1 MRTFLFVATALSALQ
16 AGAVSA
22 QQTIAA
28 TAHVAGTLEATPAR
42 VEMTSTARGVVRIT
56 AAESGQPVRGVLER
70 TYITDVSPT
79 SEPRMVWVAD
89 GRGLRRELC
98 ASDVTALNVL
108 LGRRAIE
115 LETDGKRR
123 VIVTKVVASD
133 S

>member
-22 QQTIAA
+22 QHTVTA
-28 TAHVAGTLEATPAR
+28 TAQVVGTLEATPTR
-42 VEMTSTARGVVRIT
+42 VEMTSSAPGVVRIS
-56 AAESGQPVRGVLER
+56 AAESTQTRRGVLER
-70 TYITDVSPT
+70 TYVTDASPA
-79 SEPRMVWVAD
+79 SEQRMVWVAD

-108 LGRRAIE
+108 LGRRAID
-115 LETDGKRR
+115 LSTDGNRR
-123 VIVTKVVASD
+123 IIVTKVVASD